1 MGDKFF
7 MDFSF
12 FAHRFF
18 KENLRNFFS
27 QMPNALGICG
37 TMYKVKKEENLF
49 LGELWLPSQN
59 ARTRVRLLY
68 LFHLAFKKVFVLE
81 YSIPFT
87 STCLPLST
95 SNLIWVTWNRTGK
108 MLD

>member
-12 FAHRFF
+12 FAQRFL

-37 TMYKVKKEENLF
+37 FMYKVKTEENLF

-68 LFHLAFKKVFVLE
+68 ILGSWYWILGIGIRSF
-81 YSIPFT
+81 I
-87 STCLPLST
+87 
-95 SNLIWVTWNRTGK
+95 RQ
-108 MLD
+108 

>member
-68 LFHLAFKKVFVLE
+68 MYKKFTRAQRWFKDFSKI
-81 YSIPFT
+81 SI
-87 STCLPLST
+87 
-95 SNLIWVTWNRTGK
+95 
-108 MLD
+108 